1 MDGEKRMILTAESIS
16 KFLKDQVGLDTSA
29 VTSDTA
35 LFTSN
40 LLDSFSLVDLILFVE
55 SGTGRKIDPD
65 DVRIENFD
73 SISRIIHFV
82 KSSAARSVT

>member
-1 MDGEKRMILTAESIS
+1 MSLTPEAVLSY
-16 KFLKDQVGLDTSA
+16 LKDQVGLDTSA
-29 VTSDTA
+29 VTPDTA

-55 SGTGRKIDPD
+55 SGMGAKIDPD

-73 SISRIIHFV
+73 SISRIVHFAES
-82 KSSAARSVT
+82 KLGRAAT